1 MDQANTYL
9 GERKCYELEKVH
21 VSGDTTLMHQSQ
33 LKSSFWMRK
42 SGGECS
48 KKEREKEL
56 RDGKTDKITLR
67 KTNSCSE
74 LENANRPC

>member
-1 MDQANTYL
+1 
-9 GERKCYELEKVH
+9 
-21 VSGDTTLMHQSQ
+21 MHQSQ

-74 LENANRPC
+74 LENANSYWETEKREFEVRRMKDGVLGRYFLRRGK